1 MRRAFKTYGA
11 LVLLALVALAGYAV
25 GRSDESKG
33 IERTLVPSL
42 YAVDDNTYIGLEAGT
57 VLPQEQQVASRTG
70 ALEERQVYY
79 PGTEALEP
87 DEMRVIACGTGMP
100 NARPKQAA
108 ACWVVELGN
117 GDKFIFDIGLGS
129 AERISALKI
138 PYDYL
143 DKVFLGHLHAD
154 HFGDMDALWV
164 GGVVG
169 NRVNTL
175 RVWGPSGSTP
185 EYGTA
190 YALEHMQ
197 KMLTWDKGSRLGN
210 VDIRGLEIEV
220 NEFDYRGVNEVIY
233 NENGVTI
240 RSIPAIHALD
250 GPVSFILEWNGL
262 KFAYSS
268 DTFPNKWWMEYTKG
282 ADIAIHECFAPPSVL
297 IEKQKFTPQT
307 ALNVGTQVHTS
318 PSQFGKVMA
327 EIRPRMAVGYHFFND
342 FDTRPTV
349 LQDVRKTYNG
359 PLALA
364 TDYMVFNVT
373 KEDIRVRM
381 AAIDEDIWPQPA
393 TQPKLPPDFSQRI
406 GFSEF
411 IIGGRVP
418 FQDVV
423 EQIFDEINDKYG
435 VNVPY
440 PQARR

>member
-1 MRRAFKTYGA
+1 MIRRWTAVGLAGA
-11 LVLLALVALAGYAV
+11 GILIGIMCGRAMQEPAASAQSSPTRALA
-25 GRSDESKG
+25 
-33 IERTLVPSL
+33 ER
-42 YAVDDNTYIGLEAGT
+42 D
-57 VLPQEQQVASRTG
+57 
-70 ALEERQVYY
+70 VYF
-79 PGTEALEP
+79 PGTEDLAP

-108 ACWVVELGN
+108 ACWLVELGN
-117 GDKFIFDIGLGS
+117 GDKFLFDIGTGS
-129 AERISALKI
+129 AERISAMKI

-143 DKVFLGHLHAD
+143 DKVFIGHLHSD

-164 GGVVG
+164 GGVVA
-169 NRVNTL
+169 NRVNTM
-175 RVWGPSGSTP
+175 RVWGPAGHAP

-190 YALEHMQ
+190 YAIDHME

-220 NEFDYRGVNEVIY
+220 NEFDYRAVNEAIY

-268 DTFPNKWWMEYTKG
+268 DTFPNKWWMEHTKG

-297 IEKQKFTPQT
+297 IEKQRFTPQT

-318 PSQFGKVMA
+318 PAQFGKVMA
-327 EIRPRMAVGYHFFND
+327 EIQPRMAVGYHFFND
-342 FDTRPTV
+342 FDTAPVV
-349 LQDVRKTYNG
+349 LADIRKTYDG

-364 TDYMVFNVT
+364 TDYMVLNAT
-373 KEDIRVRM
+373 KDDVRVRM

-393 TQPKLPPDFSQRI
+393 TQPKLPPDLSQRV
-406 GFSEF
+406 GFSDF
-411 IIGGRVP
+411 ITGGRVP

-423 EQIFDEINDKYG
+423 QQIYDEINERYG
-435 VNVPY
+435 SNAQP
-440 PQARR
+440 PGPPSDR